1 MKQLTVKEE
10 ELMHKLWTREEMTA
24 RELMEM
30 YPEPRPHVNTI
41 STFLRILEEKG
52 WVKHR
57 TIGTTN
63 LYKATYSEEEMGH
76 KSMKS
81 VVSKFFKGS
90 LAGMISA
97 LIQREELTQEEIN
110 ELRELVNRKNNNK

>member
-1 MKQLTVKEE
+1 MKPLTFKEE
-10 ELMHKLWTREEMTA
+10 EVMKKLWSRDEMTA

-30 YPEPRPHVNTI
+30 YPEPHPHINTV

-57 TIGTTN
+57 AIGTTN
-63 LYKATYSEEEMGH
+63 LYRAAFSEEEMGR
-76 KSMKS
+76 KSMKT

-90 LAGMISA
+90 MTGMISS
-97 LIQREELTQEEIN
+97 LIKNEELSKEEID
-110 ELRELVNRKNNNK
+110 ELRKIVNDKNYGL